1 MKRGLANCANPIVY
15 RQSGKIDNEKAE
27 RAWSFTVPK
36 SASGIGRKIKSQ
48 IETRSSMADSIWWR
62 KKIAAESPPIRLWKR
77 LMALAA

>member
-1 MKRGLANCANPIVY
+1 MKRGRANCANPIVD

-48 IETRSSMADSIWWR
+48 IETRSSMADSI
-62 KKIAAESPPIRLWKR
+62 
-77 LMALAA
+77 